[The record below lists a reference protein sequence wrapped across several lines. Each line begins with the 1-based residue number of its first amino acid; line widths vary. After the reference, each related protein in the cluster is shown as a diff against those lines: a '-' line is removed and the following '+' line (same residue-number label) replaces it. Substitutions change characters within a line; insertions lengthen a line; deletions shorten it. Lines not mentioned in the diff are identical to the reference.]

1 MDDQDDPEKRIAEL
15 ERQLAE
21 RSPIVELGHQGAT
34 VTTSP
39 QTPAAPPQSPT
50 PTASPPYGASTR
62 SPDGTAG
69 GGADFLQF
77 KGRPPWRRWHLVW
90 ILAIFWLVIP
100 LANGLGLV
108 LSHLR
113 QHSSSSSGM
122 NSRTVPPTVASF
134 RTQPSPSGMSVG
146 PGGVLSA
153 SGNAETRTIACNEG
167 TLQLSGNS
175 NTFTVTGHCR
185 NVEVSGNYTHVTV
198 DSADSIDAGGIY
210 TVTVYHWGT
219 PKITESGI
227 GVTVNQG

>member
-39 QTPAAPPQSPT
+39 QTPPAPLQSPPT
-50 PTASPPYGASTR
+50 PASSPPYG
-62 SPDGTAG
+62 PGTGSQYGMAG
-69 GGADFLQF
+69 GAEFLQW
-77 KGRPPWRRWHLVW
+77 KRRRPWRRWRLVW

-100 LANGLGLV
+100 LANGMGLF
-108 LSHLR
+108 LTHLR
-113 QHSSSSSGM
+113 HHSASSSM
-122 NSRTVPPTVASF
+122 NSITVSPTVSSF
-134 RTQPSPSGMSVG
+134 RTQPSPSGMTVG

-153 SGNAETRTIACNEG
+153 SGNAETRTIACNDG

-185 NVEVSGNYTHVTV
+185 KVEVSGNYTHVTV

-210 TVTVYHWGT
+210 TVTVYHWGA